1 MKDRSKI
8 WADNNKWFGVNKKL
22 TYQAFDFHK
31 ILVEEV
37 KINPKTKKYYQLID
51 LLMEPFLTQNIKK
64 VSPICLKIRELH
76 WRMYE

>member
-1 MKDRSKI
+1 MKASSKI

-22 TYQAFDFHK
+22 TCQAFDFHK

-64 VSPICLKIRELH
+64 VSPICLRIRELH